1 MRKLLFI
8 LIILGLGF
16 QLSAQQ
22 DHQYTQFM
30 YNKLLI
36 NPAYAGARGL
46 PTITGIYRNQW
57 VGFDGAPK
65 SALLSF
71 NSPFLVDRVGIG
83 VTISS
88 EKIGLHNDF
97 LGSLSYSY
105 DLIARDGISLRA
117 GIMGSLRSLSIDF
130 TKANAL
136 TPIDPSLSNAKTSDL
151 YGNVGAG
158 IYATFADHV
167 YAGFSVPR
175 IYSNVIGLNTNAK
188 LQAKEYRHL
197 YGMAGGIIPLSEDI
211 NFMPAVLLKYVQN
224 VPMSVDINLNLD
236 IRKKV
241 TAGVSYRTGGDG
253 SGDSVDLLAMWQ
265 ATEQLGIGAAYDFT
279 LSRIKDYNS
288 GSFEIM
294 LQYDLKK
301 PKSQNKKKMTNPRF
315 FM

>member
-1 MRKLLFI
+1 MRKLIFI
-8 LIILGLGF
+8 LAILGVGIR
-16 QLSAQQ
+16 LSAQQ

-36 NPAYAGARGL
+36 NPAYAGARGI
-46 PTITGIYRNQW
+46 PSITGIYRNQW

-88 EKIGLHNDF
+88 EKIGLNSDF
-97 LGSLSYSY
+97 FGSLAYSY

-130 TKANAL
+130 SKANPL
-136 TPIDPSLSNAKTSDL
+136 TPIDPSLSNIRTNDL

-158 IYATFADHV
+158 VYATFTDHI

-175 IYSNVIGLNTNAK
+175 IYSNVIGRNPNATI
-188 LQAKEYRHL
+188 QAKEYRHM

-211 NFMPAVLLKYVQN
+211 NFMPAVLLKYVN
-224 VPMSVDINLNLD
+224 NAPISVDVNLNLD

-241 TAGVSYRTGGDG
+241 TAGVSYRSGGDG

-288 GSFEIM
+288 GSFELM

-301 PKSQNKKKMTNPRF
+301 SKDSKKKKMTNPRF